1 VDIASKQLPNSVAI
15 VALSGKLSLAA
26 LADFKS
32 ELGDLL
38 AKGHRKIVIDC
49 RELGRISSSGLAALL
64 WARSSASR
72 FGCKIYLTHLSAL
85 VTEVLNLTKLA
96 SLFRIAPTTRG
107 LLADHGAIRKP
118 HSKRSNTRSKVN
130 SIVPR

>member
-1 VDIASKQLPNSVAI
+1 MNIASKHLSNSVAI
-15 VALSGKLSLAA
+15 VTLSGKFSLAA

-32 ELGDLL
+32 ELNALL
-38 AKGHRKIVIDC
+38 SQGHRKIVIDC
-49 RELGRISSSGLAALL
+49 RDLGRISSSGLAALL

-85 VTEVLNLTKLA
+85 VAEVLNVTKLA

-107 LLADHGAIRKP
+107 LLADHGVIRKP
-118 HSKRSNTRSKVN
+118 HSKSSRKQSKVN
-130 SIVPR
+130 SILPR